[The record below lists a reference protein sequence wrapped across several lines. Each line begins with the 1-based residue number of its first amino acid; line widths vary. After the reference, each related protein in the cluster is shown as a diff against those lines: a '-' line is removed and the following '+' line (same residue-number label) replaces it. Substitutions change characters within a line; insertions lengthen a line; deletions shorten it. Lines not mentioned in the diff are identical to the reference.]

1 MKRRLIWF
9 LTIISVMTM
18 VMSGSKKNPATCGFL
33 ENKIYADEEKISEPG
48 LIKYIVTADGEQ
60 VNRYSFSAGDEIQFK
75 LESNLPEDLLEFL
88 DQGYYNLSFCD
99 IMDEVFELDVDS
111 IVVKIGDK
119 ELEQVDY
126 ELSLSL
132 GGGGDTSFTVRL
144 DLVELFINDT
154 YFGISDLGRTKITV
168 DYTAIL
174 TEEVNPG
181 SYENTAWVE
190 YENGRTP
197 GSTVLIDTYGIIIIK
212 HKRDDKDSR
221 LEGAVFD
228 LYRLID
234 GQQVLIAEDMVSDA
248 DGVIRING
256 LAAGTYILMETKAP
270 EGYVIDSRPLTIELG
285 DEKGEI
291 IVTVYFPN
299 IPRGTPVTGT
309 ASLTG
314 IGLTMIFLGLFSLC
328 ISIKK
333 VAFRYE

>member
-1 MKRRLIWF
+1 MKKRFILVFTVI
-9 LTIISVMTM
+9 LAITVLVT
-18 VMSGSKKNPATCGFL
+18 SGVDYSAHCGFL
-33 ENKIYADEEKISEPG
+33 AKKILADEEKISEPG
-48 LIKYIVTADGEQ
+48 LIKYIITPNGEK
-60 VNRYSFSAGDEIQFK
+60 VDRYSYSAGDEVHFE
-75 LESNLPEDLLEFL
+75 LESNLPEDLLEFSE
-88 DQGYYNLSFCD
+88 QGYYYLRFCD
-99 IMDEVFELDVDS
+99 IMDEVFELNVDS
-111 IVVKIGDK
+111 IVVKIGDN

-132 GGGGDTSFTVRL
+132 GGGGDTNFTVQL
-144 DLVELFINDT
+144 DLIELFFKGI
-154 YFGISDLGRTKITV
+154 YFGIGDLGRTKITV
-168 DYTAIL
+168 DYTATL
-174 TEEVNPG
+174 TDEVTPG

-197 GSTVLIDTYGIIIIK
+197 GSTVLVDTYGIVIIK
-212 HKRDDKDSR
+212 HKRDNRDIR

-228 LYRLID
+228 LYSLID
-234 GQQVLIAEDMVSDA
+234 GEQILIAEDMASDA
-248 DGVIRING
+248 EGVISING
-256 LAAGTYILMETKAP
+256 LAAGTYILIETKAP

-285 DEKGEI
+285 GEKGEI
-291 IVTVYFPN
+291 TVTVFFPN